1 MKRTVAFIELLLQPG
16 RCKFKKPVGMLLD
29 MSPHSDTLA
38 WFRANQY
45 LLFLLNAAE
54 KQ

>member
-1 MKRTVAFIELLLQPG
+1 MQDYLYIVMIIRYMYPQM
-16 RCKFKKPVGMLLD
+16 KKPVGMLLD